1 MDGTSLLSVPSISE
15 SPLMCEVSTLEQ
27 GGASGSSGSSL
38 GSSVTAC
45 KKVLRSNSLLES
57 TDYWL
62 QNQRTPCQIGFVE
75 DKSENTICASV
86 SKPNSGCRLRKQGIC
101 RRRSA
106 MDSSFLTG

>member
-1 MDGTSLLSVPSISE
+1 MYTETLPCKCSKIFKSHCRRNIALRSF
-15 SPLMCEVSTLEQ
+15 SPFPQ
-27 GGASGSSGSSL
+27 
-38 GSSVTAC
+38 
-45 KKVLRSNSLLES
+45 VLRSNSLLES

-101 RRRSA
+101 RRCSA